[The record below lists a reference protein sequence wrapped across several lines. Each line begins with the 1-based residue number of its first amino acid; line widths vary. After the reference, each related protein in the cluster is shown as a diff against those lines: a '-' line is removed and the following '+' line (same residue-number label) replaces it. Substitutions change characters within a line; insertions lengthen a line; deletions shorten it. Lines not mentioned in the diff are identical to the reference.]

1 MVRLLKSFF
10 YKISKDITFR
20 ITLIIGAGIAV
31 LMTLLYL
38 GLQLAMGDEA
48 GGKLLTGQGM
58 LISSFSPAQNFGI
71 SIPINVISF
80 VVLEFTQ
87 GTIRNKIIAG
97 HSKFKVY
104 TSLYLSGLVFAFS
117 LLFVYVGLCTALGS
131 IFGGFDP
138 NGTAM
143 IGTSIG
149 GKVSGEFIIKF
160 VVLSLLAYTSIVSFT
175 VFFATLFRTMGPSI
189 PVIILAIMGCYLL
202 SMIMNVVQLTLESE
216 TSISIMTD
224 ELAKLAASL
233 KEQGVSDDEI
243 AKLSFKD
250 VATPTHAQLIERNAM
265 VGTFDNIM
273 NVLKVVDPLYG
284 ISAVSTNDQGIATID
299 NYTFIAGICSNIAY
313 AAIFFFSGA
322 AIFKKRDIK

>member
-20 ITLIIGAGIAV
+20 ITLIIGAGVAV
-31 LMTLLYL
+31 FTTLMFLI
-38 GLQLAMGDEA
+38 LQHAIGDDA
-48 GGKLLTGQGM
+48 GGTLLTGQGM
-58 LISSFSPAQNFGI
+58 LLTSFSPAQNFGI

-104 TSLYLSGLVFAFS
+104 ASLFLSGLVFAFA

-138 NGTAM
+138 NGLAI

-149 GKVSGEFIIKF
+149 GQVSGEFIIRF
-160 VVLSLLAYTSIVSFT
+160 VILALLSYTSIVAFT
-175 VFFATLFRTMGPSI
+175 IFFATLFRSMGPSI
-189 PVIILAIMGCYLL
+189 PVVILGIMGCYLL
-202 SMIMNVVQLTLESE
+202 CMIMNITLLTVQSEAEMRFMMEELTEKIAQARLDGKTEE
-216 TSISIMTD
+216 
-224 ELAKLAASL
+224 
-233 KEQGVSDDEI
+233 EI
-243 AKLSFKD
+243 NKLSIND
-250 VATPTHAQLIERNAM
+250 VAVPTFEQLLEYDSTI
-265 VGTFDNIM
+265 GTIVDIQR
-273 NVLKVVDPLYG
+273 VLKVVDPLYG
-284 ISAVSTNDQGIATID
+284 ISSIETNDAGVATID
-299 NYTFIAGICSNIAY
+299 NFTFIAGIASNLFY
-313 AAIFFFSGA
+313 AVVFFFSGA